1 MPRKIIV
8 YFDRNFVSINGCMDA
23 TPSDKGFALTH
34 ELFLLDANLKV
45 KLDTERKEEIT
56 NALIDDL
63 LRELNMMPL
72 SPLQIYPASDPRAP
86 GWSFIQLITTS
97 HINGHYFE
105 ASDTFSHIHL
115 DIYSCKSYDWKKA
128 LRIFD
133 KHFDLLDWKGNL
145 IKRSANLRGR
155 KTQKLSGNGTK
166 IFSNPSES
174 RTLNRAFAG
183 IIRNKKIITQKALV

>member
-1 MPRKIIV
+1 M
-8 YFDRNFVSINGCMDA
+8 VSTVVPA
-23 TPSDKGFALTH
+23 KKFTLTH
-34 ELFLLDANLKV
+34 ELFLLDANLRN
-45 KLDTERKEEIT
+45 KLDYRRREEIT
-56 NALIDDL
+56 ANLVN
-63 LRELNMMPL
+63 ELMEELEMMPL

-115 DIYSCKSYDWKKA
+115 DIYSCKSYDWKRA

-155 KTQKLSGNGTK
+155 KTEKMSGYS
-166 IFSNPSES
+166 SNMFGPKEKE
-174 RTLNRAFAG
+174 LN
-183 IIRNKKIITQKALV
+183 TQKVLA